1 MKKLISVL
9 LCPIFMYSQGWNTEL
24 IGSLEY
30 SQNLN
35 DIWGYKADNG
45 NEYALVGTGTG
56 TSIVR
61 VNDNIF
67 GLVEV
72 GFIPGD
78 NSVWRDVKTY
88 NHYMYISTEASQ
100 GIQVV
105 NIEDPE
111 NAELVYT
118 WEGVTN
124 SHNIFQADG
133 YLYVVGASGY
143 HIHILDLSN
152 PAQPVEVGGWTGEY
166 IHDLYVHGDYAYAA
180 GIYSSTMY
188 IIDISDKTNPVT
200 VTSWTYPGSAHAC
213 WVTEDGNY
221 LISADE
227 TAGGNIKIW
236 DIQDFSNINM
246 ISQWTIDG
254 GGDKSVHN
262 VFVRDQYLYAS
273 YYVFG
278 LQILDISD
286 PYNPTHA
293 GYYDTYPGSDGLYN
307 GAWGAYPYTE
317 SCYTYV
323 SDVEHGLYV
332 VDFIGCNSATAAL
345 TYSPN
350 FFGFS
355 VESGQSASSIL
366 SVTNSGETGSVLF
379 YDVSITTPSP
389 FEHSGGGP
397 DGFGHFWSDSDLEP
411 SINYEWIDI
420 SNDPNTQQVT
430 FPSNDGGTGSINIG
444 FDFPFYEESY
454 SQCVVNPNGWVGF
467 GEDNTE
473 WSNASIP
480 SEDAPRP
487 AVFGFWDD
495 LNPVNNNCNDYCSGN
510 VYVNSNPDRFV
521 AWFDQV
527 AGWWSSNPDSYY
539 DFQIVLY
546 PGGKVQLNYREIT
559 GTHSATIGIQDGSGT
574 VGLQVAYNSNYVHN
588 NLSVQIIE
596 SESSDWLDVSSENNE
611 LNGLLSAGE
620 TAEFTVTADASG
632 LELGVYDAWI
642 ILDTNVEQDI
652 ESPVVLSVI
661 EGSPE
666 MTLEFS
672 HLAGWNMVGLPLSV
686 EDASYGTLFADAVDE
701 TLYGFDGSYYGSDI
715 LETGNGYWLVFNTAG
730 SAEIIG
736 EEISSL
742 TISLS
747 EGWNLIAGISFQVAV
762 EDISDPD
769 GIIVPG
775 TIYGY
780 GDGYFNADVIEP
792 GKGYW
797 INASSDGDITFGEE
811 ALARSRFV
819 FEDMTVGAN
828 TLTINGQNLYFGN
841 DIPADK
847 MVSYSL
853 PPKPPSGA
861 FDVRFSGDWKY
872 CNNNCEIEVLNTSGT
887 LNFTYDLSEQ
897 VEQIWILTSMSGKSY
912 ELEDSGEITIP
923 SEEKYF
929 LTKKATVPIS
939 FSLHQNYPNPFNP
952 VTNIRYDLQNNQ
964 HVTLTIYDLN
974 GREIN
979 RLVNKNQ
986 PAGHKST
993 QWNATDMQGKPV
1005 SAGVYLYQIQAGAFI
1020 ETRKMVLLK

>member
-1 MKKLISVL
+1 MKKQISAFLFPLLI
-9 LCPIFMYSQGWNTEL
+9 YSQGWNTEL
-24 IGSLEY
+24 IGSFGY
-30 SQNLN
+30 SQGLN

-45 NEYALVGTGTG
+45 NEYALVGTETG

-61 VNDNIF
+61 VNDIFF

-78 NSVWRDVKTY
+78 NSVWRDIKTY
-88 NHYMYISTEASQ
+88 GHYMYIGTEASQ

-246 ISQWTIDG
+246 ISQWTVDG

-323 SDVEHGLYV
+323 SDIEHGLYV

-355 VESGQSASSIL
+355 VESGQSASGIL

-379 YDVSITTPSP
+379 YDVSIATPSP

-411 SINYEWIDI
+411 SINYEWIEI

-430 FPSNDGGTGSINIG
+430 FPSNDGGAGFINIG

-559 GTHSATIGIQDGSGT
+559 GTHSATIGIQDEPGT

-596 SESSDWLDVSSENNE
+596 SESSDWLDVSSGNSE

-620 TAEFTVTADASG
+620 TAEFIVMADASSLG
-632 LELGVYDAWI
+632 LGVYDAWI

-652 ESPVVLSVI
+652 EIPVVLSVA
-661 EGSPE
+661 EGSSE
-666 MTLEFS
+666 MTLEIT
-672 HLAGWNMVGLPLSV
+672 HLEGWNMVGLPLSV

-701 TLYGFDGSYYGSDI
+701 TLYGFDGSYYGSDV
-715 LETGNGYWLVFNTAG
+715 LETGIGYWLVFNTAG

-762 EDISDPD
+762 DHISDPD

-780 GDGYFNADVIEP
+780 GDGYINTDVIEP

-797 INASSDGDITFGEE
+797 INASSDGDVTFGEG
-811 ALARSRFV
+811 LARSRPV
-819 FEDMTVGAN
+819 FEDMTAGAN
-828 TLTINGQNLYFGN
+828 TLTINGQDLYFGI

-847 MVSYSL
+847 VMSYSL

-861 FDVRFSGDWKY
+861 FDVRFSEDWKY
-872 CNNNCEIEVLNTSGT
+872 CDNNCEIEVLNTSGT
-887 LNFTYDLSEQ
+887 LIITYDLSEQ
-897 VEQIWILTSMSGKSY
+897 VEQIWVLTSMSGKSY

-929 LTKKATVPIS
+929 LTKKTTVPIS
-939 FSLHQNYPNPFNP
+939 YALHQNYPNPFNP
-952 VTNIRYDLQNNQ
+952 VTNIRYDLQSNL
-964 HVTLTIYDLN
+964 HVTLAIYDLN

-979 RLVNKNQ
+979 RLVNINQ
-986 PAGHKST
+986 PAGHKSI

>member
-1 MKKLISVL
+1 M
-9 LCPIFMYSQGWNTEL
+9 
-24 IGSLEY
+24 
-30 SQNLN
+30 
-35 DIWGYKADNG
+35 
-45 NEYALVGTGTG
+45 
-56 TSIVR
+56 
-61 VNDNIF
+61 
-67 GLVEV
+67 
-72 GFIPGD
+72 
-78 NSVWRDVKTY
+78 
-88 NHYMYISTEASQ
+88 
-100 GIQVV
+100 QVV

-246 ISQWTIDG
+246 ISQWTVDG

-323 SDVEHGLYV
+323 SDIEHGLYV

-355 VESGQSASSIL
+355 VESGQSASGIL

-379 YDVSITTPSP
+379 YDVSIATPSP

-411 SINYEWIDI
+411 SINYEWIEI

-559 GTHSATIGIQDGSGT
+559 GTHSATIGIQDEPGT

-596 SESSDWLDVSSENNE
+596 SESSDWLDVSSGNSE

-620 TAEFTVTADASG
+620 TAEFIVMADASSLG
-632 LELGVYDAWI
+632 LGVYDAWI

-652 ESPVVLSVI
+652 EIPVVLSVA
-661 EGSPE
+661 EGSSE
-666 MTLEFS
+666 MTLEIT
-672 HLAGWNMVGLPLSV
+672 HLEGWNMVGLPLYV
-686 EDASYGTLFADAVDE
+686 EDASYGTLFSDAV
-701 TLYGFDGSYYGSDI
+701 
-715 LETGNGYWLVFNTAG
+715 
-730 SAEIIG
+730 
-736 EEISSL
+736 
-742 TISLS
+742 
-747 EGWNLIAGISFQVAV
+747 
-762 EDISDPD
+762 
-769 GIIVPG
+769 
-775 TIYGY
+775 
-780 GDGYFNADVIEP
+780 
-792 GKGYW
+792 
-797 INASSDGDITFGEE
+797 
-811 ALARSRFV
+811 
-819 FEDMTVGAN
+819 
-828 TLTINGQNLYFGN
+828 
-841 DIPADK
+841 
-847 MVSYSL
+847 
-853 PPKPPSGA
+853 
-861 FDVRFSGDWKY
+861 
-872 CNNNCEIEVLNTSGT
+872 
-887 LNFTYDLSEQ
+887 
-897 VEQIWILTSMSGKSY
+897 
-912 ELEDSGEITIP
+912 
-923 SEEKYF
+923 
-929 LTKKATVPIS
+929 
-939 FSLHQNYPNPFNP
+939 
-952 VTNIRYDLQNNQ
+952 
-964 HVTLTIYDLN
+964 
-974 GREIN
+974 
-979 RLVNKNQ
+979 
-986 PAGHKST
+986 
-993 QWNATDMQGKPV
+993 
-1005 SAGVYLYQIQAGAFI
+1005 
-1020 ETRKMVLLK
+1020 

>member
-1 MKKLISVL
+1 MKKLISAFL
-9 LCPIFMYSQGWNTEL
+9 FPLFIYPQSWNTEL

-30 SQNLN
+30 SQGLN

-45 NEYALVGTGTG
+45 NEYALVGTETG
-56 TSIVR
+56 TAIVR
-61 VNDNIF
+61 INDGVF

-72 GFIPGD
+72 GFIPGN
-78 NSVWRDVKTY
+78 NSVWRDVKTHG
-88 NHYMYISTEASQ
+88 HYMYIGTEASQ

-105 NIEDPE
+105 SIEDPE

-188 IIDISDKTNPVT
+188 IIDISDKTNPQT
-200 VTSWTYPGSAHAC
+200 VTSWTYSGMAHAC

-246 ISQWTIDG
+246 ISQWTVDG

-355 VESGQSASSIL
+355 VESGQSASSTL

-379 YDVSITTPSP
+379 YDVSILTPSP
-389 FEHSGGGP
+389 FEYGGGGP

-420 SNDPNTQQVT
+420 SSDPNTQQVT
-430 FPSNDGGTGSINIG
+430 FPSNDGGTSSINIG

-467 GEDNTE
+467 SEDNTE
-473 WSNASIP
+473 WSNTQIP
-480 SEDAPRP
+480 STNAPRP

-527 AGWWSSNPDSYY
+527 AGWWSNNPDSYY

-559 GTHSATIGIQDGSGT
+559 GTHSATIGIQDESGT

-596 SESSDWLDVSSENNE
+596 SESIDWLDVSSENNE
-611 LNGLLSAGE
+611 LNGLLLGGE
-620 TAEFTVTADASG
+620 TAEFIVTADASSLG
-632 LELGVYDAWI
+632 LGVYDTWI

-652 ESPVVLSVI
+652 EIPVVLSVT
-661 EGSPE
+661 EGSSE
-666 MTLEFS
+666 MTLEMI
-672 HLAGWNMVGLPLSV
+672 HMDGWNMIGLPLDV
-686 EDASYGTLFADAVDE
+686 ENAHYQSIFPNAITGTLYSFE
-701 TLYGFDGSYYGSDI
+701 NGYLQEEN
-715 LETGNGYWLVFNTAG
+715 LEPGNGYWLRFNEGGVTSISG
-730 SAEIIG
+730 LEI
-736 EEISSL
+736 ENLTLEI
-742 TISLS
+742 T
-747 EGWNLIAGISFQVAV
+747 EGWNLISGISNPVALS
-762 EDISDPD
+762 EIEDPD
-769 GIIVPG
+769 ELIIPG
-775 TIYGY
+775 TVYGFSSS
-780 GDGYFNADVIEP
+780 GYVNADILEP
-792 GKGYW
+792 GNGYW
-797 INASSDGDITFGEE
+797 LRSSANGSVVVSNSGSASRKIVRNTPLQNAHTI
-811 ALARSRFV
+811 
-819 FEDMTVGAN
+819 
-828 TLTINGQNLYFGN
+828 TINGQPLFFGTSVP
-841 DIPADK
+841 DEEQFQ
-847 MVSYSL
+847 YSL
-853 PPKPPSGA
+853 PPKPPVGA
-861 FDVRFSGDWKY
+861 FDSRFKGGWKY
-872 CNNNCEIEVLNTSGT
+872 CSEECEMEISTNSDFLT
-887 LNFTYDLSEQ
+887 LTYSLKNDEIWNLSSSKGADYKLE
-897 VEQIWILTSMSGKSY
+897 GDG
-912 ELEDSGEITIP
+912 ELIVP
-923 SEEKYF
+923 SEERLF
-929 LTKKATVPIS
+929 LSKNTELPHS
-939 FSLHQNYPNPFNP
+939 FALHQNHPNPFNP
-952 VTNIRYDLQNNQ
+952 TTNINYSLEFDD
-964 HVTLTIYDLN
+964 HVSLIIYDLN

-979 RLVNKNQ
+979 QLVNINQ
-986 PAGHKST
+986 PAGHKSVA
-993 QWNATDMQGKPV
+993 WNATDSFGKPV

>member
-1 MKKLISVL
+1 MKKLISVFL
-9 LCPIFMYSQGWNTEL
+9 FPLFIYPQGWNTEL

-30 SQNLN
+30 SQGLN
-35 DIWGYKADNG
+35 DIWGYKAGNG
-45 NEYALVGTGTG
+45 NEYALVGTETG

-61 VNDNIF
+61 IDDGFF
-67 GLVEV
+67 GFVEV

-78 NSVWRDVKTY
+78 NSVWRDVKTHG
-88 NHYMYISTEASQ
+88 HYMYIGTEASQ

-152 PAQPVEVGGWTGEY
+152 PAHPVEVGGWTGEY
-166 IHDLYVHGDYAYAA
+166 IHDLYVQGDYAYAA

-246 ISQWTIDG
+246 ISQWTVEG

-278 LQILDISD
+278 LQVLDISD

-293 GYYDTYPGSDGLYN
+293 GYYDTYPGNDGLYN
-307 GAWGAYPYTE
+307 GAWGAYPFTE
-317 SCYTYV
+317 SCYTYI
-323 SDVEHGLYV
+323 SDIEHGLYV

-355 VESGQSASSIL
+355 VESGQSASSTL

-379 YDVSITTPSP
+379 YDVSIATPSP

-411 SINYEWIDI
+411 SINYGWIEI

-430 FPSNDGGTGSINIG
+430 FPSNDGGSGFINIG
-444 FDFPFYEESY
+444 FDFLFYEESY
-454 SQCVVNPNGWVGF
+454 AQCIVNPNGWVGF

-473 WSNASIP
+473 WSNTQIP
-480 SEDAPRP
+480 STNSPRP

-527 AGWWSSNPDSYY
+527 AGWWSNNPESYY

-546 PGGKVQLNYREIT
+546 PGGNIHLNYREIT

-574 VGLQVAYNSNYVHN
+574 VGLQVAHNSNYVHN
-588 NLSVQIIE
+588 NLSVRIIE
-596 SESSDWLDVSSENNE
+596 SESSGWLDVSSENNE
-611 LNGLLSAGE
+611 MNGLLSAGE

-652 ESPVVLSVI
+652 ETPVVLSVI

-666 MTLEFS
+666 MTLEIT
-672 HLAGWNMVGLPLSV
+672 HMEGWNMVGLPLSV

-701 TLYGFDGSYYGSDI
+701 TLYGFDGSYYGSDV

-730 SAEIIG
+730 SSEIIG
-736 EEISSL
+736 EEFSSL

-797 INASSDGDITFGEE
+797 VNASADGDVTFGEE
-811 ALARSRFV
+811 ALAKSRFV

-828 TLTINGQNLYFGN
+828 TLTINGQDLYFGN

-887 LNFTYDLSEQ
+887 LNFIYDLSEQ
-897 VEQIWILTSMSGKSY
+897 VEQIWILTSMRGKSY

-923 SEEKYF
+923 SEKKYF

-952 VTNIRYDLQNNQ
+952 VTNIRYDLQSNQ
-964 HVTLTIYDLN
+964 YVTLIIYDLN

-986 PAGHKST
+986 SVGYKST